1 MEIGSGD
8 ESDVG
13 ELTETAAGD
22 SAANQVLESTSGTSA
37 DNEVLESTSGTSA
50 DIEVLEST
58 ATSSSRSSIA
68 ARLLHFKMP
77 EQPPSIEAKAKAGG
91 YMSMV
96 ERSLFLES
104 IVSAYVKVC
113 KSR

>member
-22 SAANQVLESTSGTSA
+22 SAANQVLESTAT
-37 DNEVLESTSGTSA
+37 NQ
-50 DIEVLEST
+50 VLEST

>member
-22 SAANQVLESTSGTSA
+22 SAANQVLESTAT
-37 DNEVLESTSGTSA
+37 NQVLESTATNQ
-50 DIEVLEST
+50 VLEST